1 MLYNYQIPC
10 QKSRL
15 GEVRGFINNILSEH
29 DISEVDINS
38 MVLAVDEMCAN
49 IIIHT
54 HQCNP
59 DEFIKLTINIQ
70 PEEVI
75 FEIENKGIGFDINEY
90 KEPSLK
96 DIIHTKKKGG
106 LGLILVRRIMDEIKL
121 VKNKNI
127 NIYRLCKK
135 R

>member
-1 MLYNYQIPC
+1 MI
-10 QKSRL
+10 
-15 GEVRGFINNILSEH
+15 
-29 DISEVDINS
+29 
-38 MVLAVDEMCAN
+38 LAVDEMCAN

-59 DEFIKLTINIQ
+59 DEYIKLTINIR
-70 PEEVI
+70 PKKII
-75 FEIENKGIGFDINEY
+75 FDIEDKGNGFDINEY
-90 KEPSLK
+90 IEPSLK
-96 DIIHTKKKGG
+96 DIIHKKKKGG

-121 VKNKNI
+121 IKNKNR

>member
-1 MLYNYQIPC
+1 MLYSYQIPC
-10 QKSRL
+10 QKNRL
-15 GEVRGFINNILSEH
+15 GEVRDFIGKILCEH
-29 DISEVDINS
+29 NISEVDINS
-38 MVLAVDEMCAN
+38 MILAVDEMCAN

-59 DEFIKLTINIQ
+59 DEFIKLTIDIR
-70 PEEVI
+70 PKKIV
-75 FEIENKGIGFDINEY
+75 FDIEDKGNGFDINEY
-90 KEPSLK
+90 IEPSLK
-96 DIIHTKKKGG
+96 DIIHKKKKGG

-121 VKNKNI
+121 IKNKNR

>member
-1 MLYNYQIPC
+1 MLYSYQIPC
-10 QKSRL
+10 QKNRL
-15 GEVRGFINNILSEH
+15 GEVRNFINKILDENN
-29 DISEVDINS
+29 ISEVEINS
-38 MVLAVDEMCAN
+38 MILAVDEMCAN

-59 DEFIKLTINIQ
+59 DETIKLTVDIR
-70 PEEVI
+70 PSKVI
-75 FEIENKGIGFDINEY
+75 FEIEDHGNGFDITDY
-90 KEPSLK
+90 REPSIK
-96 DIIHTKKKGG
+96 DIIHKKKKGG

-121 VKNKNI
+121 IKNKNR